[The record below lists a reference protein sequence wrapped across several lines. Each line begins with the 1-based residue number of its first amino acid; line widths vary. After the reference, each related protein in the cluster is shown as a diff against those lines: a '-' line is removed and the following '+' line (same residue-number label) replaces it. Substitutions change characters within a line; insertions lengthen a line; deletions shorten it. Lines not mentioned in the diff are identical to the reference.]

1 MATQTPTAV
10 PDTPLY
16 KLVAARLGRDPLDLI
31 RERRAQ
37 DPPVPF
43 ARITQEILAVCNQ
56 RLTGTANEVYFTHEA
71 PRRWLR
77 WSNNN
82 GRDDLTL

>member
-37 DPPVPF
+37 NPPVPF
-43 ARITQEILAVCNQ
+43 ARITIEILAACNAKVTNPADQ
-56 RLTGTANEVYFTHEA
+56 VYFTHEA
-71 PRRWLR
+71 PRRWWR
-77 WSNNN
+77 AATNA
-82 GRDDLTL
+82 DQTEAP